1 MQLNEETEFHLPKR
15 RARERSIQYFIELR
29 FGPKAIGAAL
39 AKIVAD
45 ASAAVNGKV
54 RATIDRDRLSYRLTA
69 QGAREGVCPARIDHS
84 AQAEHQIGYDRLF
97 LEYRETNMNAAVN
110 VGEWQRIVMGQCFS
124 RPQSQRTLM
133 GDPWKVT
140 IFEVRQHPLV
150 FQCVG
155 DISSRHYVKPVKS
168 ITAADERTDFNAAG
182 SHG

>member
-15 RARERSIQYFIELR
+15 CARERSIQYFIELR

-110 VGEWQRIVMGQCFS
+110 VSNCPATSGAATQSAVLPAVGGWLKIF
-124 RPQSQRTLM
+124 RPEKKL
-133 GDPWKVT
+133 
-140 IFEVRQHPLV
+140 VRARSWP
-150 FQCVG
+150 
-155 DISSRHYVKPVKS
+155 R
-168 ITAADERTDFNAAG
+168 
-182 SHG
+182 